1 VVTSFLADVPV
12 EIGRDDARR
21 AAAAELTDPGYRA
34 AEPSLVSKVL
44 RWIGERLSE
53 LLAAVSSSVPGGIF
67 GLVVLVVVV
76 IVLVVVIR
84 LKAGKL
90 GRAARQESLVFEGRV
105 RSADE
110 YRKSAEAAAAR
121 GDFDEAVRE
130 RFRAVVRALEQ
141 RALLDARSGRTA
153 DEAAADAGRLL
164 PGCADELR
172 HGAAAFDD
180 VHYGGRTASAEGYQR
195 LVDLDA
201 RCRAERPVALG
212 VSR

>member
-21 AAAAELTDPGYRA
+21 AASAELADPGYRA
-34 AEPSLVSKVL
+34 AEPSLVDKVL
-44 RWIGERLSE
+44 TWIGERIADLLSG
-53 LLAAVSSSVPGGIF
+53 VSNSVPGGIF
-67 GLVVLVVVV
+67 GVVVLLVVV

-90 GRAARQESLVFEGRV
+90 GRAARRQHQVFEGRA

-110 YRKSAEAAAAR
+110 YRRSAEAAAAR

-141 RALLDARSGRTA
+141 RALLDERSGRTA
-153 DEAAADAGRLL
+153 DEAAADAGGLL

-172 HGAAAFDD
+172 HAAGEFDD
-180 VHYGGRTASAEGYQR
+180 VHYGGRAASPEAYQR

-201 RCRAERPVALG
+201 RAQAERPVALG
-212 VSR
+212 VPR

>member
-12 EIGRDDARR
+12 DIGRDDARH
-21 AAAAELTDPGYRA
+21 AASAELTDPGYRA
-34 AEPSLVSKVL
+34 AEPSLASKVL
-44 RWIGERLSE
+44 RWIGERISA
-53 LLAAVSSSVPGGIF
+53 LLDGISNSVPGGIF
-67 GLVVLVVVV
+67 GLVVLIAVV

-90 GRAARQESLVFEGRV
+90 GRAARQQHQVFAGQV

-110 YRKSAEAAAAR
+110 YRRSAEAAAAR

-141 RALLDARSGRTA
+141 RALLDERSGRTA

-164 PGCADELR
+164 PGCAGELR

-180 VHYGGRTASAEGYQR
+180 VHYGGRTATAEGYRR

-201 RCRAERPVALG
+201 RCQAERPVALG
-212 VSR
+212 VPR

>member
-1 VVTSFLADVPV
+1 MISFLADVPV
-12 EIGRDDARR
+12 DIGRDDARR
-21 AAAAELTDPGYRA
+21 AAVAELADPGYRA
-34 AEPSLVSKVL
+34 AEPSLVSEVL

-53 LLAAVSSSVPGGIF
+53 LLGAVSSSAPGGIF
-67 GLVVLVVVV
+67 GLVVLIVVV

-212 VSR
+212 VPR

>member
-1 VVTSFLADVPV
+1 MTSFLADVPV

-21 AAAAELTDPGYRA
+21 AASAELADPGYRA
-34 AEPSLVSKVL
+34 AEPSLVERVFT
-44 RWIGERLSE
+44 WIGERISALLSG
-53 LLAAVSSSVPGGIF
+53 VSNSVPGGIF

-90 GRAARQESLVFEGRV
+90 GRAARQQHRVFEGRV

-110 YRKSAEAAAAR
+110 YRRSAEAAAAR

-141 RALLDARSGRTA
+141 RALLDERSGRTA
-153 DEAAADAGRLL
+153 DEAAADAGGLL

-180 VHYGGRTASAEGYQR
+180 VHYGGRSASAEVYQR

-201 RCRAERPVALG
+201 LAMTERPIALG
-212 VSR
+212 APR

>member
-1 VVTSFLADVPV
+1 
-12 EIGRDDARR
+12 
-21 AAAAELTDPGYRA
+21 
-34 AEPSLVSKVL
+34 VSKVL
-44 RWIGERLSE
+44 RWFGERLAE
-53 LLAAVSSSVPGGIF
+53 LLDTVSSSVPGGIF
-67 GLVVLVVVV
+67 GLVVLVAVAIVV
-76 IVLVVVIR
+76 LVVIR
-84 LKAGKL
+84 LRVGKM
-90 GRAARQESLVFEGRV
+90 GRAARLKHLVFEGRA

-121 GDFDEAVRE
+121 GDFDDAVRE

-172 HGAAAFDD
+172 HGAASFDD

-201 RCRAERPVALG
+201 RCQAERPVALG
-212 VSR
+212 VPQ